1 MNIYTI
7 EYSGKSFEG
16 WSNLGDD
23 IQSLA
28 AKRLLPRVDGSISR
42 EKLKHPVTP
51 GVLSMNGYFLGG
63 VEWPPAPEL
72 VPLFFAFHV
81 TPGSVA
87 QVCSPDGIAYL
98 KKHEPIGCRDR
109 GTMELLKRHGVD
121 AFYSKCVTLTL
132 PRREREPENGRVY
145 MVGLSKGAE
154 STVPRSI
161 RRRAVVVDQA
171 KLRLPAL
178 TPALKEELSQ
188 HLLDTYSRT
197 ASLVI
202 TSKIHCAMPC
212 IAMGIPVVFI
222 YDKNKKDDYRVS
234 VVKDLIGINYVE
246 ESGLG
251 RAVSNRLRSLR
262 INWSPAALEFEEE
275 KKNIRLGYLDALE
288 RARKSFE
295 SMHGMPCRPDAA
307 ALS

>member
-1 MNIYTI
+1 MKIYTI
-7 EYSGKSFEG
+7 EYSGKSFAD
-16 WSNLGDD
+16 WANLGDD

-28 AKRLLPRVDGSISR
+28 AKRLLPRVDGGVSR
-42 EKLKHPVTP
+42 EKLKCPVAP

-72 VPLFFAFHV
+72 VPIFFAFHM

-87 QVCSPDGIAYL
+87 RVCSPEGIAYL
-98 KKHEPIGCRDR
+98 KQHEPIGCRDR
-109 GTMELLKRHGVD
+109 GTMEILQRHGVE

-154 STVPRSI
+154 SAVPRSI

-171 KLRLPAL
+171 KLRLPDL
-178 TPALKEELSQ
+178 TPGLKEELSQ

-197 ASLVI
+197 AALVI

-212 IAMGIPVVFI
+212 IAMGIPVVFL
-222 YDKNKKDDYRVS
+222 YDKAKKDDYRVGII
-234 VVKDLIGINYVE
+234 KDLIGIQYVG
-246 ESGLG
+246 ESKLD
-251 RAVSNRLRSLR
+251 RLLFNRLRQRS
-262 INWSPAALEFEEE
+262 IDWAPAALDLESE
-275 KKNIRLGYLDALE
+275 KARIGDEYA
-288 RARKSFE
+288 RAFTRAVEQFSVK
-295 SMHGMPCRPDAA
+295 
-307 ALS
+307 

>member
-1 MNIYTI
+1 
-7 EYSGKSFEG
+7 
-16 WSNLGDD
+16 
-23 IQSLA
+23 
-28 AKRLLPRVDGSISR
+28 
-42 EKLKHPVTP
+42 
-51 GVLSMNGYFLGG
+51 
-63 VEWPPAPEL
+63 
-72 VPLFFAFHV
+72 
-81 TPGSVA
+81 
-87 QVCSPDGIAYL
+87 
-98 KKHEPIGCRDR
+98 
-109 GTMELLKRHGVD
+109 
-121 AFYSKCVTLTL
+121 
-132 PRREREPENGRVY
+132 